1 MAAIAFEHL
10 RAGRTVLIAAH
21 TNIAIDNAIMKL
33 CELCK
38 ATDNKLLLE
47 QGLVVR
53 YGAVQKEDLKTK
65 EQYAEVYLP
74 KIAQR
79 LGVTLHEQRE
89 KLKKS
94 LQDFGQRLSI
104 IQQEQAQNEKQYQ
117 SQSAHIRGQLESLQK
132 ELVPIEQEERQ
143 RISWLHS
150 QRNQFEL
157 DLRMAEHELTDAH
170 QQLARNRA
178 EIEETGIALT
188 AHRQDE
194 QRWLALLLDARAMSK
209 VKRFF
214 KGINTEKL
222 ELMVAEATQGIHETD
237 QKLACLRQELE
248 VRHTTL
254 FQRKQKKQ
262 FCEEAFNRIQIELN
276 TPSNAVNHIQRLSEQ
291 VNVYQRYLRD
301 IVATHERQ
309 QQANQQESQNLA
321 AQRSV
326 LEKQLAAIDQ
336 QLRDVEQSIVAQAR
350 VVGTTLSKTYMN
362 KTIAGRRFDAVILDE
377 VSMAPLPLV
386 YIATSLADS
395 SVTLIGDP
403 KQLAPIVTADTPIA
417 KKWLGRDLFGVRGIS
432 LDAAVEG
439 INHSVML
446 DIQSRMHP
454 QISVIAIKHVYGKDQ
469 YGKDRLKNG
478 NHKSEKIEPLPESS
492 VEFSR
497 KQGCRCCN
505 SPIS

>member
-1 MAAIAFEHL
+1 MIHKQ
-10 RAGRTVLIAAH
+10 RASFSTISLSGNVQIVLIGYKSKVRKIS
-21 TNIAIDNAIMKL
+21 TN
-33 CELCK
+33 
-38 ATDNKLLLE
+38 
-47 QGLVVR
+47 
-53 YGAVQKEDLKTK
+53 
-65 EQYAEVYLP
+65 
-74 KIAQR
+74 
-79 LGVTLHEQRE
+79 
-89 KLKKS
+89 
-94 LQDFGQRLSI
+94 
-104 IQQEQAQNEKQYQ
+104 
-117 SQSAHIRGQLESLQK
+117 
-132 ELVPIEQEERQ
+132 
-143 RISWLHS
+143 
-150 QRNQFEL
+150 
-157 DLRMAEHELTDAH
+157 
-170 QQLARNRA
+170 
-178 EIEETGIALT
+178 
-188 AHRQDE
+188 RQDE

-350 VVGTTLSKTYMN
+350 VV
-362 KTIAGRRFDAVILDE
+362 V
-377 VSMAPLPLV
+377 
-386 YIATSLADS
+386 
-395 SVTLIGDP
+395 
-403 KQLAPIVTADTPIA
+403 APIVTADTPIA